1 MSDLAEKQC
10 SNNTELAPKLDSPE
24 AESML
29 TSIEDD
35 WQLDLDQQLL
45 SRQFEFKNYYQTM
58 AFANAVAW
66 IAHQQDHH
74 PDMTISYRHCH
85 IFYTTHSVKGLSIN
99 DFICAARI
107 DALQSI

>member
-1 MSDLAEKQC
+1 MSELAEKHC
-10 SNNTELAPKLDSPE
+10 SNNAELAPKLDNIE

-45 SRQFEFKNYYQTM
+45 SRQFEFRNYYQTM

-85 IFYTTHSVKGLSIN
+85 IYYSTHSVKGLSIN

-107 DALQSI
+107 DALQST

>member
-1 MSDLAEKQC
+1 MSDLAERHC
-10 SNNTELAPKLDSPE
+10 SNDAKLAPKLDNTE
-24 AESML
+24 AKSL
-29 TSIEDD
+29 LSSIDGG
-35 WQLDLDQQLL
+35 WQLDLEEQLL
-45 SRQFEFKNYYQTM
+45 SNHFEFKNYYQTM

-85 IFYTTHSVKGLSIN
+85 IRYTTHSVKGLSIN

-107 DALQSI
+107 DALQ

>member
-1 MSDLAEKQC
+1 MSKLSEKHC
-10 SNNTELAPKLDSPE
+10 SNDIDLAPKLDRSE
-24 AESML
+24 TKSL
-29 TSIEDD
+29 LSSIDD
-35 WQLDLDQQLL
+35 GWQLNHDQQLL
-45 SRQFEFKNYYQTM
+45 SNCFEFKNYHQTM

-85 IFYTTHSVKGLSIN
+85 IRYTTHSVKGLSIN
-99 DFICAARI
+99 DFICAAGI